1 MTTPGDHGADARRVL
16 VLSHTGREAA
26 RDVTLRLCK
35 ALTEHGIVVRLLAE
49 EAADLG
55 IESTTYD
62 PPIETRA
69 DDTELACDCELTV
82 VLGGDGSILRAAEVT
97 WGTGTPVLGVNLGH
111 VGFLAEAEVDDV
123 EDVIDAIVE
132 RRWTPEDR
140 LALDVRAFRDG
151 ELIRQ
156 TFALNEASV
165 EKAARERMIEV
176 VVEIDNR
183 PLSRWGCDGV
193 VLATPTGSTAYNFS
207 AGGPIVWPRVE
218 ALLVVPLSAHALFAR
233 PLVVAPDSLVA
244 VEVIART
251 HGVGVLWCDGRRAV
265 DLPPGARIEV
275 RRADQPVRLARL
287 HHAPFT
293 DRLVAKFDLPVEGWR
308 GSAERR
314 RRIEDREAER
324 HDLLAGDARDDGGD
338 GDHDPDG
345 ERA

>member
-1 MTTPGDHGADARRVL
+1 MTSSSPDPAGPTRRVL
-16 VLSHTGREAA
+16 LLSHTGRDAA
-26 RDVTLRLCK
+26 HDVTMSFCK
-35 ALTEHGIVVRLLAE
+35 ALTEHDIVVRLLAE

-55 IESTTYD
+55 IEASAYD
-62 PPIETRA
+62 PPIEVV
-69 DDTELACDCELTV
+69 DGGPDLAADCELAV
-82 VLGGDGSILRAAEVT
+82 VVGGDGSILRGAELT
-97 WGTGTPVLGVNLGH
+97 RASGTPVLGVNLGH

-123 EDVIDAIVE
+123 ENVIEAIVS
-132 RRWTPEDR
+132 RNWVPEDR

-151 ELIRQ
+151 ELVTH
-156 TFALNEASV
+156 TFALNEASI

-207 AGGPIVWPRVE
+207 AGGPIVWPGVE
-218 ALLVVPLSAHALFAR
+218 ALLVVPISAHALFAR
-233 PLVVAPDSLVA
+233 PLVVAPDSLLA

-251 HGVGVLWCDGRRAV
+251 DGAGVLWCDGRRAV

-287 HHAPFT
+287 HEAPFT

-314 RRIEDREAER
+314 RRAEDA
-324 HDLLAGDARDDGGD
+324 
-338 GDHDPDG
+338 
-345 ERA
+345 